1 MVLRERT
8 LEEIKIKRGTF
19 IEFKIKNEGYFINS
33 NKEGLQTFIKIL
45 NKLKFFG
52 YNFVHLSDINIDE
65 FYIHWTDYFFDSS
78 SNVLNIEKLESF
90 YTEDKIYEYEGINNK
105 QCLTISLTKKTLNHL
120 IKNIKNLIKMRKGTI
135 IITLNDKM
143 KNKIYF
149 NLDDFATKRK

>member
-1 MVLRERT
+1 M
-8 LEEIKIKRGTF
+8 
-19 IEFKIKNEGYFINS
+19 
-33 NKEGLQTFIKIL
+33 

-52 YNFVHLSDINIDE
+52 YNFAHLSDINIDD

-90 YTEDKIYEYEGINNK
+90 YTEDKIYEYEEINNK